1 MAKNNKKNTMLPGFY
16 VNIEDT
22 NQSKPAEVKLKDVY
36 TIFVIL
42 PEKMK
47 TRDEDGEIEEVFIEP
62 NEPIMLSSA
71 QEAIETLENNSLVL
85 TREIKNIIRL
95 IPDGSNIAVVR
106 IVKRNGDEPDP
117 NSLTDMYEALDF
129 AFENLENFQT
139 REIILAGI
147 SLDNAV
153 ALDPNKV
160 QVKEIKN
167 SFEEFDKVIKGVFPY
182 NTTAGITVDKK
193 FDLEIKGTKSAN
205 SAGETDDGVHDT
217 FEVKINGETAK
228 VITEDGSKDFK
239 FNAELTYT
247 GVTGSKTYTINSQSE
262 ELKDYIELK
271 VESGKLIAE
280 IKKDMM
286 LKLDDETIVRLKDG
300 KFNVKSD
307 ERTKTEVISEYNI
320 VKLSDD
326 ASILRR
332 TLIHNLKITT
342 TQNPC
347 YTFLSPIPPK
357 SLSKKDI
364 EAYVERCQTLKEK
377 IREQSTITDNK
388 GKRIDLGKFLSVP
401 VGVNQY
407 DGLGGLSGFP
417 QAKIA
422 TINNDKVIT
431 KKATTSFA
439 IGDKV
444 EVYTH
449 NKLDVLI
456 HSTTVKKVVIND
468 TNSVEITLNEPVPS
482 EISTGL
488 NPKYIMNINN
498 KDFNG
503 NYLARQYSNICREA
517 GVDRSPAG
525 LIFPG
530 ECQLKFSDKQLQLLD
545 SLKFCVLQQ
554 EQAQSVG
561 SISRSQLMTSYD
573 NVFQKIDTLNV
584 VYKLIQDSKDILLPY
599 KGKRINEGTELAL
612 IKTELEDTVFKPA
625 VNEFIMPNYNVNL
638 ILGRLTQPNGVKERT
653 MFMDF
658 SITEIET
665 LQNIRMNVKV
675 L

>member
-36 TIFVIL
+36 TIFGIL

-62 NEPIMLSSA
+62 NEPIMISSA

-147 SLDNAV
+147 SLDSAV

-217 FEVKINGETAK
+217 FEVKINGEIAK

-307 ERTKTEVISEYNI
+307 ERTKTEVTSEYNI

-347 YTFLSPIPPK
+347 YNFLSPVPPK

-377 IREQSTITDNK
+377 IREQSTITDSK

-517 GVDRSPAG
+517 GVDRSPVG

-584 VYKLIQDSKDILLPY
+584 VYKLIQDSKELLMPY

-638 ILGRLTQPNGVKERT
+638 ILGRLIQPNGVKERT

>member
-36 TIFVIL
+36 TIFGIL

-205 SAGETDDGVHDT
+205 SAGETDDGVHDA
-217 FEVKINGETAK
+217 FEIKINGQTAK

-271 VESGKLIAE
+271 IESGKLIAE

-561 SISRSQLMTSYD
+561 SISRAQLMTSYD

-584 VYKLIQDSKDILLPY
+584 VYKLIQDSKDILMPY

>member
-36 TIFVIL
+36 TIFGIL

-62 NEPIMLSSA
+62 NEPIMISSA

-147 SLDNAV
+147 SLDDAV
-153 ALDPNKV
+153 SLDPNKV

-239 FNAELTYT
+239 FNAELNYT
-247 GVTGSKTYTINSQSE
+247 GVAGSKTYTINSQSE

-332 TLIHNLKITT
+332 TLVHNLKITT

-347 YTFLSPIPPK
+347 YTFLSPVPPK

-364 EAYVERCQTLKEK
+364 ETYVERCQTLKEK

-388 GKRIDLGKFLSVP
+388 GKRIDLGKFLNVP
-401 VGVNQY
+401 IGVNQY

-449 NKLDVLI
+449 NKLDILI
-456 HSTTVKKVVIND
+456 HTTTVKKVVISD
-468 TNSVEITLNEPVPS
+468 TNSVEITLNESVPS

-530 ECQLKFSDKQLQLLD
+530 VCQLKFSDKQLQLLD

-554 EQAQSVG
+554 EQAQTVG
-561 SISRSQLMTSYD
+561 SVSRSQLMTSYD

-584 VYKLIQDSKDILLPY
+584 VYKLIQDSKDILMPY
-599 KGKRINEGTELAL
+599 KGKRINDGTELAL
-612 IKTELEDTVFKPA
+612 IKTELEDSVFKSA

>member
-22 NQSKPAEVKLKDVY
+22 NQSKPVEVKLKDVY
-36 TIFVIL
+36 TIFGIL

-147 SLDNAV
+147 SLDDAV
-153 ALDPNKV
+153 SLDPNKV

-239 FNAELTYT
+239 FNAELTYA
-247 GVTGSKTYTINSQSE
+247 GVAGSKTYTINSQSE

-332 TLIHNLKITT
+332 TLVHNLKITT

-347 YTFLSPIPPK
+347 YTFLSPVPPK

-364 EAYVERCQTLKEK
+364 ETYVERCQTLKEK

-401 VGVNQY
+401 IGVNQY

-449 NKLDVLI
+449 NKLDILI
-456 HSTTVKKVVIND
+456 HTTTVKKVVISD
-468 TNSVEITLNEPVPS
+468 TNSVEITLNESVPS

-530 ECQLKFSDKQLQLLD
+530 VCQLKFSDKQLQLLD

-554 EQAQSVG
+554 EQAQTVG
-561 SISRSQLMTSYD
+561 SVSRSQLMTSYD

-584 VYKLIQDSKDILLPY
+584 VNKLIQDSKDILIHY
-599 KGKRINEGTELAL
+599 KCKRINDGTELAL
-612 IKTELEDTVFKPA
+612 IKTELEDSVFKPA

>member
-1 MAKNNKKNTMLPGFY
+1 
-16 VNIEDT
+16 
-22 NQSKPAEVKLKDVY
+22 
-36 TIFVIL
+36 
-42 PEKMK
+42 
-47 TRDEDGEIEEVFIEP
+47 
-62 NEPIMLSSA
+62 MLSSA

-217 FEVKINGETAK
+217 FEIKINGQTAK

-300 KFNVKSD
+300 KFSVKSD

-517 GVDRSPAG
+517 GVDRSPTG

-584 VYKLIQDSKDILLPY
+584 VYKLIQDSKDILMPY

>member
-36 TIFVIL
+36 TIFGIL

-95 IPDGSNIAVVR
+95 IPDGSNIAIVR

-217 FEVKINGETAK
+217 FEIKINGQTAK

-262 ELKDYIELK
+262 DLKDYIELK

-332 TLIHNLKITT
+332 TLIHNLKITA

-388 GKRIDLGKFLSVP
+388 GKRIDLGKFFSVP

-407 DGLGGLSGFP
+407 DGLGGLNGFP

-584 VYKLIQDSKDILLPY
+584 VYKLIQDSKDILMPY

-653 MFMDF
+653 MFMEF

>member
-36 TIFVIL
+36 TIFGIL

-129 AFENLENFQT
+129 AFENLENFQI

-182 NTTAGITVDKK
+182 NATAGITVDKK

>member
-1 MAKNNKKNTMLPGFY
+1 MVRNNKKNTMLPGFY

-22 NQSKPAEVKLKDVY
+22 NQSKPTEVKLKDVY
-36 TIFVIL
+36 TIFGIL

-71 QEAIETLENNSLVL
+71 QEAIETLESNSLVL

-129 AFENLENFQT
+129 AFENLENFQI

-147 SLDNAV
+147 SLDKAV

-182 NTTAGITVDKK
+182 NTTTGIIVDKK

-217 FEVKINGETAK
+217 FEVKINGATAK

-247 GVTGSKTYTINSQSE
+247 GVTGSKTYTINSQSQ

-271 VESGKLIAE
+271 VESGRLVAE
-280 IKKDMM
+280 IKKDIMI
-286 LKLDDETIVRLKDG
+286 KLDDETIVRLKDG

-307 ERTKTEVISEYNI
+307 ERTKTEVTSEYNI

-347 YTFLSPIPPK
+347 YTFLSPVPPN

-377 IREQSTITDNK
+377 IREQSTITDSK

-401 VGVNQY
+401 IGVNQY
-407 DGLGGLSGFP
+407 DGVGGLSGFP

-456 HSTTVKKVVIND
+456 HSTTVKKVVISD

-584 VYKLIQDSKDILLPY
+584 VYKLIQDSKDILMPY

-625 VNEFIMPNYNVNL
+625 VNKFIMPNYNVNL
-638 ILGRLTQPNGVKERT
+638 ILGRLIQPNGVKERT

>member
-36 TIFVIL
+36 TIFGIL

-117 NSLTDMYEALDF
+117 NSLTDMHEALDF

-167 SFEEFDKVIKGVFPY
+167 SFEGFDKIIKGVFPY
-182 NTTAGITVDKK
+182 NTTAGIIVDKK
-193 FDLEIKGTKSAN
+193 FDLSIKGTKSAN
-205 SAGETDDGVHDT
+205 SAGETDDGIHDT

-239 FNAELTYT
+239 FNVELTYT
-247 GVTGSKTYTINSQSE
+247 GVTGSKTYTINSQSQ

-271 VESGKLIAE
+271 VEAGKLVVE
-280 IKKDMM
+280 IKKDIMI
-286 LKLDDETIVRLKDG
+286 KLDDETIVKLKDG

-307 ERTKTEVISEYNI
+307 ERTKTEVISSYNI

-347 YTFLSPIPPK
+347 YTFLSPTPPK

-364 EAYVERCQTLKEK
+364 ANFVERCQTLKEK
-377 IREQSTITDNK
+377 IREQSTITDSK

-401 VGVNQY
+401 IGVNQY

-431 KKATTSFA
+431 KKATTSFSV
-439 IGDKV
+439 GDKV

-456 HSTTVKKVVIND
+456 HSTTVKKVVISD
-468 TNSVEITLNEPVPS
+468 TNSVEITLNNAVPS

-561 SISRSQLMTSYD
+561 SVSRSQLMTSYD

-584 VYKLIQDSKDILLPY
+584 VYKLIQDSKDILMPY

-625 VNEFIMPNYNVNL
+625 VNEFIMPNFSLNL
-638 ILGRLTQPNGVKERT
+638 IMGRLTQPNGVKERT

>member
-36 TIFVIL
+36 TIFGIL

-153 ALDPNKV
+153 ALDPN

-307 ERTKTEVISEYNI
+307 EITKTEVISEYNI
-320 VKLSDD
+320 VKLSDY

-332 TLIHNLKITT
+332 TLIHSLKITT

-468 TNSVEITLNEPVPS
+468 TNSVEITLNESVPS

>member
-36 TIFVIL
+36 TIFGIL

-62 NEPIMLSSA
+62 NEPIMISSA

-147 SLDNAV
+147 SLDDAV
-153 ALDPNKV
+153 SLDPNKV

-239 FNAELTYT
+239 FNAELNYT
-247 GVTGSKTYTINSQSE
+247 GVAGSKIYTINSQSE

-347 YTFLSPIPPK
+347 YNFLSPVPPK

-449 NKLDVLI
+449 NKLDILI
-456 HSTTVKKVVIND
+456 HTTTVKKVVISD

-530 ECQLKFSDKQLQLLD
+530 VCQLKFSDKQLQLLD

-554 EQAQSVG
+554 EQAQTVG
-561 SISRSQLMTSYD
+561 SVSRSQLMTSYD

-584 VYKLIQDSKDILLPY
+584 VYKLIQDSKDILMPY
-599 KGKRINEGTELAL
+599 KGKRINDGTELAL
-612 IKTELEDTVFKPA
+612 IKTELEDSVFKPA

>member
-1 MAKNNKKNTMLPGFY
+1 M
-16 VNIEDT
+16 
-22 NQSKPAEVKLKDVY
+22 
-36 TIFVIL
+36 
-42 PEKMK
+42 
-47 TRDEDGEIEEVFIEP
+47 
-62 NEPIMLSSA
+62 
-71 QEAIETLENNSLVL
+71 
-85 TREIKNIIRL
+85 
-95 IPDGSNIAVVR
+95 
-106 IVKRNGDEPDP
+106 
-117 NSLTDMYEALDF
+117 
-129 AFENLENFQT
+129 ENFQT

-205 SAGETDDGVHDT
+205 SSGETDDGVHDT
-217 FEVKINGETAK
+217 FEIKINGQTAK

-239 FNAELTYT
+239 FNAELTYI

-388 GKRIDLGKFLSVP
+388 GKKIDLGKFLSVP

-584 VYKLIQDSKDILLPY
+584 VYKLIQDSKDILMPY

-638 ILGRLTQPNGVKERT
+638 IRGRLTQPNGVKERT

>member
-1 MAKNNKKNTMLPGFY
+1 
-16 VNIEDT
+16 
-22 NQSKPAEVKLKDVY
+22 
-36 TIFVIL
+36 
-42 PEKMK
+42 
-47 TRDEDGEIEEVFIEP
+47 
-62 NEPIMLSSA
+62 
-71 QEAIETLENNSLVL
+71 
-85 TREIKNIIRL
+85 
-95 IPDGSNIAVVR
+95 
-106 IVKRNGDEPDP
+106 
-117 NSLTDMYEALDF
+117 MYEALDF

-167 SFEEFDKVIKGVFPY
+167 SFEEFDKIIKGVFPY

-217 FEVKINGETAK
+217 FEIKINGQTAK

-584 VYKLIQDSKDILLPY
+584 VYKLIQDSKDILMPY

-638 ILGRLTQPNGVKERT
+638 ILGRLIQPNGVKERT